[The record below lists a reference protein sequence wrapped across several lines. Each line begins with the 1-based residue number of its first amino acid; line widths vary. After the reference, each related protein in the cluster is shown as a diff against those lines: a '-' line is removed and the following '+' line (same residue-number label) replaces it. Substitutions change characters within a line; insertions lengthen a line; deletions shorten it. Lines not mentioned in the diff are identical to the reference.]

1 MYLLVRY
8 PVGVIVEAVVL
19 AKGRNRMRV
28 AAAGFADV
36 IELKC
41 SGSQWFA
48 ATRQPVELDFL
59 CSDARSSESVS
70 SSGTGRVASAVGST
84 AVQPCT

>member
-19 AKGRNRMRV
+19 AKGRNRMR
-28 AAAGFADV
+28 ASHAAGFPDV
-36 IELKC
+36 IELKR
-41 SGSQWFA
+41 SGSQWFT

-59 CSDARSSESVS
+59 MSDAPCESVS
-70 SSGTGRVASAVGST
+70 SSRTGRVARLECGGS
-84 AVQPCT
+84 PCGF